1 MHQSVCVV
9 FDRPRDARKAYRSLT
24 RSALGAKA
32 DSIAVHYR
40 RMVDGKLQISQ
51 TRPGAGAMWGFLSMA
66 MLGATISLFAFGV
79 GVNAPL
85 TPWWALLIGAL
96 FGGGLGALS
105 GALIGTTEP
114 ERALTDAEST
124 MASGRAAVVAEFV
137 DADHAAAAERM
148 LVRQGG
154 MTAGA

>member
-32 DSIAVHYR
+32 DSVAVHYR

-51 TRPGAGAMWGFLSMA
+51 TRPGAGAVWGFVSMA
-66 MLGATISLFAFGV
+66 VLGATISLFAFGL
-79 GVNAPL
+79 GANAPL
-85 TPWWALLIGAL
+85 SPWWALLVGAL
-96 FGGGLGALS
+96 FGGGFGALS

-114 ERALTDAEST
+114 ERTLADAETS
-124 MASGRAAVVAEFV
+124 MMDGRAAVVAEFV
-137 DADHAAAAERM
+137 DPEHAAAAQRM

-154 MTAGA
+154 MMAGA